1 MNNSIYRVCLD
12 IHTTHSQVQLEASKG
27 DNARL
32 IEFTL
37 TDGGAIYSVADDCT
51 AIFRAQK
58 PSGAV
63 LFNSCTIAGDR
74 IKYQMTN
81 QTTAEVGIL
90 QCELEVIGA
99 DSKVLTAPRFTIR
112 VADTVYS
119 DDEVE
124 SEDEFTQLQT
134 AIIQVGNVDID
145 CSKVGHTATVT
156 ITDKT
161 GTQKSV
167 NIYDGDA
174 GQGGDVTITGDASD
188 NLTSITAGEDTCYV
202 SPVSATGD
210 ASDVLQS
217 ITVGN
222 DTYTV
227 PQGTEVS
234 ATADADDVLQTL
246 TIGEDTYTVP
256 QGSAVSATETSGY
269 LRTLTIDGDTY
280 YVPQNLV
287 SIGSGYLTDGTVQVP
302 FRWTLVYDKLFLA
315 IAEASVTAFT
325 STSITFVF
333 NNLLAK
339 TTAVSRCDVSYYTV
353 PTLVISYVFVGQIE
367 MTLTQG
373 DNSGTFKFKDDKLC
387 SISGSSQSLNN
398 ATASDYN
405 NLKGKT
411 LCFDFP
417 QS

>member
-74 IKYQMTN
+74 IKCQMTN
-81 QTTAEVGIL
+81 QTTAEVGTL

-174 GQGGDVTITGDASD
+174 GQGGDVTITGDASG
-188 NLTSITAGEDTCYV
+188 NLTSITAGEDTYSV
-202 SPVSATGD
+202 APVSGTKTG
-210 ASDVLQS
+210 
-217 ITVGN
+217 TN
-222 DTYTV
+222 W
-227 PQGTEVS
+227 TE
-234 ATADADDVLQTL
+234 L
-246 TIGEDTYTVP
+246 TIGGTTGGLVGNESANTTIPLESGWQGADVVVERGGRTCVLKLVAQYKTGGTICVIP
-256 QGSAVSATETSGY
+256 SAYRSIFAGSAIGYISRNSTGVGVANLNIQSTGEVTVSGVYGT
-269 LRTLTIDGDTY
+269 TLEMNDYIY
-280 YVPQNLV
+280 AQ
-287 SIGSGYLTDGTVQVP
+287 
-302 FRWTLVYDKLFLA
+302 
-315 IAEASVTAFT
+315 
-325 STSITFVF
+325 
-333 NNLLAK
+333 
-339 TTAVSRCDVSYYTV
+339 AVWVR
-353 PTLVISYVFVGQIE
+353 
-367 MTLTQG
+367 
-373 DNSGTFKFKDDKLC
+373 
-387 SISGSSQSLNN
+387 
-398 ATASDYN
+398 
-405 NLKGKT
+405 
-411 LCFDFP
+411 
-417 QS
+417 